1 MIAAPTDAGNWGPWA
16 KAIGDAERVACLRTL
31 AAFVQGL
38 FGVTHPLFAALF
50 WAESLAPEDLAAA
63 SHALDQMPARDRR
76 KVVGTYAGMLAA
88 RAQLNARGR

>member
-1 MIAAPTDAGNWGPWA
+1 MMAAPTDNWGPWA

-38 FGVTHPLFAALF
+38 FGTSHQLFAALF
-50 WAESLAPEDLAAA
+50 WAESLEQTDLLEA
-63 SHALDQMPARDRR
+63 SVELDRMPSRDRR

>member
-1 MIAAPTDAGNWGPWA
+1 MMASSPVDNWGPWA

-38 FGVTHPLFAALF
+38 FGTSHPMFAALY
-50 WAESLAPEDLAAA
+50 WAESGDPADLLEA
-63 SHALDQMPARDRR
+63 SLELDRMPSRDRR
-76 KVVGTYAGMLAA
+76 KVVGTYAGMIAA

>member
-1 MIAAPTDAGNWGPWA
+1 MNVSPASDDWGPWA
-16 KAIGDAERVACLRTL
+16 KAIGQAERVACLRAL

-38 FGVTHPLFAALF
+38 FGTNHALFAALY
-50 WAESLAPEDLAAA
+50 WAESGNPTDLDAA
-63 SHALDQMPARDRR
+63 SLELDRMPSRDRR

>member
-1 MIAAPTDAGNWGPWA
+1 MMAVPTDDWGPWA
-16 KAIGDAERVACLRTL
+16 KAIGDAERVACLRSL

-38 FGVTHPLFAALF
+38 FGTNHPMFAALF
-50 WAESLAPEDLAAA
+50 WAESLDPADLDAA
-63 SHALDQMPARDRR
+63 SHALDQMPSRDRR